1 MFPASPTSR
10 SCGNPVNAYMASA
23 EKEAQVAAKV
33 LHMRVLSLAVRTP
46 EEIETALASVRQEQP
61 GISTCWR
68 IVSSC
73 TTATRIMNFAL
84 EQRLPGVHA
93 YREVVLPRAA

>member
-1 MFPASPTSR
+1 
-10 SCGNPVNAYMASA
+10 MASA

-61 GISTCWR
+61 GALNVLADR
-68 IVSSC
+68 ASC
-73 TTATRIMNFAL
+73 TTA
-84 EQRLPGVHA
+84 HA
-93 YREVVLPRAA
+93 